1 MHHTFKISAGIQSKV
16 VSVEGNREYALSYI
30 AGYIQAM
37 RDKMNLGEFAKID
50 VFELD
55 DMYIRLLKDKS

>member
-1 MHHTFKISAGIQSKV
+1 MHHTFKISAGIQSRTI
-16 VSVEGNREYALSYI
+16 SVEGNREYALSYI

-50 VFELD
+50 VFEL
-55 DMYIRLLKDKS
+55 KDKS